1 MNVRTVVS
9 GLRLPLYWASGGP
22 AVISAALA
30 IFTHSFT
37 HPMLWVL
44 GTSALLIFEL
54 AVNLVAEVS
63 DGMEGVHVTQA
74 ETWIPT
80 GPYFLERS
88 GASKEKLLRC
98 GGIAFAVSG
107 VIGLLLAA
115 VTGYIVILLMGF
127 AGLIMTFIYA
137 FPPFE
142 LGFRGIGEPVPFL
155 AFGPLPMAALY
166 YLSTGGTLS
175 FLPLLFSLPTAFWI
189 TAVRY
194 AHHLPDA
201 GNKRGVKYIHTYNA
215 RLAHAKHVLTL
226 LLLLAIGCVL
236 LLYPVIGIADTLPLA
251 VTILVSMYVVRILRS
266 SQCDSVSI
274 SRITKHFVALQFAG
288 TILIAVALLI

>member
-30 IFTHSFT
+30 VFTHNFT
-37 HPMLWVL
+37 HPLLWAL

-88 GASKEKLLRC
+88 GANREKLLKY
-98 GGIAFAVSG
+98 GAVAFAVSG
-107 VIGLLLAA
+107 LIGLFLAA
-115 VTGYIVILLMGF
+115 VTGFTVILLLGF

-155 AFGPLPMAALY
+155 AFGPLPVAALY
-166 YLSTGGTLS
+166 YLSGL
-175 FLPLLFSLPTAFWI
+175 
-189 TAVRY
+189 
-194 AHHLPDA
+194 
-201 GNKRGVKYIHTYNA
+201 
-215 RLAHAKHVLTL
+215 
-226 LLLLAIGCVL
+226 
-236 LLYPVIGIADTLPLA
+236 
-251 VTILVSMYVVRILRS
+251 
-266 SQCDSVSI
+266 
-274 SRITKHFVALQFAG
+274 
-288 TILIAVALLI
+288 